1 MPKLLIFGYGNLSR
15 GDDALG
21 PLLLERLEARR
32 LPGVEC
38 LTDYQLQPEHALDIE
53 GRDLILFVDAHLHC
67 ASPFEFAALRPA
79 RDASFTTHAMSPQ
92 AVLQVYL
99 DLHDAPPPP
108 AFLLSVRGERFE
120 LGEALTPQAE
130 ANLEAAG
137 RFADALCARLD
148 ANAWYALSDSD
159 ADDTTSVPAVHA

>member
-38 LTDYQLQPEHALDIE
+38 LSDYQLQPEHALDIE
-53 GRDLILFVDAHLHC
+53 GRDLILFIDAHLNC
-67 ASPFEFAALRPA
+67 APPFEFAPLQPA
-79 RDASFTTHAMSPQ
+79 RDPSFSSHAMSPQ

-99 DLHDAPPPP
+99 DLHDEPPPP
-108 AFLLSVRGERFE
+108 AFLLSIRGERFE
-120 LGEALTPQAE
+120 LGEGLTPQAQ
-130 ANLEAAG
+130 ANLEAAS
-137 RFADALCARLD
+137 RFAAALCARPRAEDWLD
-148 ANAWYALSDSD
+148 QR
-159 ADDTTSVPAVHA
+159 